1 MAPPAAIAAL
11 FRAFAELSAPPLRR
25 IVGSCAAIAVASFIL
40 LWLVIAFLLA
50 HSIHAA
56 WRPLDWFVQ
65 LFAAGGVLGLSW
77 LLFPAVLTLVM
88 GCFLPRVAAEV
99 EALDY
104 PGNSPPRSSPII
116 ESLAITCRL
125 MVVTIV
131 LNLLALPLYVF
142 VPGLNFFVFFGLNGY
157 LFGRQYFEVVAL
169 RRLDAAATKAVR
181 HRFGVRVFAGG
192 VVIAGLFAVPL
203 VNLFAPVIATAFMM
217 HLCARLAL
225 RDPEAFAA

>member
-1 MAPPAAIAAL
+1 MLTAL
-11 FRAFAELSAPPLRR
+11 VRAFTELSAPPLRR
-25 IVGSCAAIAVASFIL
+25 IVGLCLAIAVASFIL

-50 HSIHAA
+50 HSIHVA
-56 WRPLDWFVQ
+56 WRPLDWLVQ
-65 LFAAGGVLGLSW
+65 LLAAGGVLGLSW

-88 GCFLPRVAAEV
+88 GFFLPLVAAAV

-104 PGNSPPRSSPII
+104 PGNLPPRPSPVM

-142 VPGLNFFVFFGLNGY
+142 VPGLNFFVFLGLNGY
-157 LFGRQYFEVVAL
+157 LLGRQYFEVVVL
-169 RRLDAAATKAVR
+169 RRLDMAATRAAR
-181 HRFGVRVFAGG
+181 QRFGVRVFAGG
-192 VVIAGLFAVPL
+192 VVIAGLFAVPF
-203 VNLFAPVIATAFMM
+203 VNLVAPVIATAFMM

>member
-1 MAPPAAIAAL
+1 MLAAL
-11 FRAFAELSAPPLRR
+11 VRAVAELSAPPLRR
-25 IVGSCAAIAVASFIL
+25 IVGVCLAIAVASFIL

-50 HSIHAA
+50 HSIHPG
-56 WRPLDWFVQ
+56 WVPLDWLVQ
-65 LFAAGGVLGLSW
+65 LLAAGGVLGLSW

-88 GCFLPRVAAEV
+88 GFFLPRVAAEV

-104 PGNSPPRSSPII
+104 PDNTASRSSPII

-125 MVVTIV
+125 MVVTIL

-142 VPGLNFFVFFGLNGY
+142 VPGVNFFVFLGLNGY
-157 LFGRQYFEVVAL
+157 LLGRQYFEVVAL
-169 RRLDAAATKAVR
+169 RRLDMTATRAVR
-181 HRFGVRVFAGG
+181 HRFGGRIFAGG
-192 VVIAGLFAVPL
+192 VVIAGLFAVPF
-203 VNLFAPVIATAFMM
+203 VNLLAPVIATAFMV

>member
-1 MAPPAAIAAL
+1 L
-11 FRAFAELSAPPLRR
+11 CL
-25 IVGSCAAIAVASFIL
+25 AIAVGNFIL

-50 HSIHAA
+50 HSIRMA
-56 WRPLDWFVQ
+56 WRPLDWLVQ
-65 LFAAGGVLGLSW
+65 LFAAGGVLGLCW

-88 GCFLPRVAAEV
+88 GFFLPRIAAEV

-104 PGNSPPRSSPII
+104 PGNSPQRASPVI
-116 ESLAITCRL
+116 ESLAITLRL

-142 VPGLNFFVFFGLNGY
+142 VPGVNFFVFLGLNGY
-157 LFGRQYFEVVAL
+157 LLGRQYFEVVAL
-169 RRLDAAATKAVR
+169 RRLDLAATRAVR
-181 HRFGVRVFAGG
+181 HRFGGRVFVGG
-192 VVIAGLFAVPL
+192 VVIAGLFAVPF
-203 VNLFAPVIATAFMM
+203 VNLLAPVIATAFMV